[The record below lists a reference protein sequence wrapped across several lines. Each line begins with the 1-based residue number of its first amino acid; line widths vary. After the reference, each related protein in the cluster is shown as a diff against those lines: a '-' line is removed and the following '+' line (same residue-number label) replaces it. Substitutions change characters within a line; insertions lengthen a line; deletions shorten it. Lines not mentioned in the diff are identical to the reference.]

1 MKHRIRHAEM
11 VLHHHRQPFHSNDGF
26 SDSNTRGRIGA
37 IIRHQNDEIPLPI
50 FGVFHDSPI
59 QARTNLT
66 VPAVFPSYI
75 LIIFLIDSIGH
86 NNTAYPLMSL
96 VYWVKNSKYE
106 AVGDLKLSAIF
117 YRASCF
123 CIHIQ
128 AS

>member
-75 LIIFLIDSIGH
+75 LIILRYSTGKSKKLY
-86 NNTAYPLMSL
+86 AY
-96 VYWVKNSKYE
+96 NE
-106 AVGDLKLSAIF
+106 FLSA
-117 YRASCF
+117 YYE
-123 CIHIQ
+123 
-128 AS
+128 